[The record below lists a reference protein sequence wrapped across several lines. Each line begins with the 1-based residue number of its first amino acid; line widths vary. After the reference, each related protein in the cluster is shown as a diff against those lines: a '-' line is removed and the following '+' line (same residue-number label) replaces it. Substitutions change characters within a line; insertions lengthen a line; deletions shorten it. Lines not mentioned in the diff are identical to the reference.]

1 MGLLDSVLG
10 QVLGGGANAGA
21 GGSMGAGLGAGGGDA
36 AALLRVVVQM
46 LGNNAAGGGG
56 IADLVARFQR
66 GGLGD
71 VIGSW
76 ISSGQNLPV
85 SADQLRDVLGP
96 EVVGA
101 LTGGGAAQNDVWGQL
116 AKVLPQ
122 VVDHLTPNGNV
133 PQGGF
138 GSAGDVIGAL
148 ESAFGGAAGASGAA
162 AAGSGA
168 GGGALGDLIGG
179 LLGGARR

>member
-21 GGSMGAGLGAGGGDA
+21 DGAAGLGGGDA
-36 AALLRVVVQM
+36 AALLRMVVQM
-46 LGNNAAGGGG
+46 LGNNASGGGG
-56 IADLVARFQR
+56 IGDLVSRFER

-85 SADQLRDVLGP
+85 STDQLREVLGP
-96 EVVGA
+96 DVVGA
-101 LTGGGAAQNDVWGQL
+101 LTGGSGGAAQNDVLGQL

-122 VVDHLTPNGNV
+122 VVDHLTPNGSV

-148 ESAFGGAAGASGAA
+148 ESAFGGAAGAAGAA
-162 AAGSGA
+162 AGDGNA
-168 GGGALGDLIGG
+168 GGGPLGDLIGG

>member
-10 QVLGGGANAGA
+10 QVLGGGPAANAGA
-21 GGSMGAGLGAGGGDA
+21 GAGGGDA
-36 AALLRVVVQM
+36 AALLRLVVQM

-56 IADLVARFQR
+56 IGDLVSRFER

-76 ISSGQNLPV
+76 ISSGQNQPV
-85 SADQLRDVLGP
+85 SVDQLRDVLGP
-96 EVVGA
+96 EVLGS
-101 LTGGGAAQNDVWGQL
+101 LGGSGAAQNDVLGQL
-116 AKVLPQ
+116 AQVLPQ
-122 VVDHLTPNGNV
+122 VIDHLTPHGNV

-148 ESAFGGAAGASGAA
+148 ESAFGGGAAGASGAA
-162 AAGSGA
+162 GGHA